1 MDDESSDTEV
11 EMDEWL
17 ENVGINEARAS
28 LKLLLKGH
36 SQQAERQFRSQFLFA
51 ASPSGMA
58 GARRWCGGSKVP
70 GYGGESPTLDLIAG
84 RSHPSRLSG
93 IIIQSLMTSLADY

>member
-1 MDDESSDTEV
+1 MSEYQYYEFVAIDQPLTA
-11 EMDEWL
+11 
-17 ENVGINEARAS
+17 ARM
-28 LKLLLKGH
+28 
-36 SQQAERQFRSQFLFA
+36 AELRARSTRVFA

-58 GARRWCGGSKVP
+58 GARHWCGGSKMP

-84 RSHPSRLSG
+84 RSHPSHLSG